1 MKNISSMVVL
11 SHYIALSP
19 APWTTA
25 ALRLETL
32 QGREVR
38 LAWSADTRS
47 HLTPSFSFSSSPT
60 SSTTSSSSF
69 FSFFSSY
76 FGLLTKV

>member
-1 MKNISSMVVL
+1 MVVL

-47 HLTPSFSFSSSPT
+47 HLTPYT
-60 SSTTSSSSF
+60 LLLLLLLHVLLLLHLLLLL
-69 FSFFSSY
+69 
-76 FGLLTKV
+76 LLTKV